1 MVKLLRIDNFVLID
15 RVELL
20 LDKGFTVI
28 TGETGSGK
36 SILLNAINLLLGERA
51 DFSVIGKKSNKSFV
65 EASFEMEARFIDF
78 FTTHDLDQNS
88 EIIVRRE
95 IVKDGKSRAFINDTP
110 VQLTV
115 LKELTSQLLSVNS
128 QFNTYDLRSNQYQ
141 MELFDD
147 MANTSLLRKKYT
159 KNYLNWKSSNLL
171 LSKLEE
177 KRTELL
183 KQNDY
188 NQFLLEELAQLDL
201 LNTDFSEFESVLKR
215 IENVDFIRD
224 IAIQLSNFSE
234 ENGPYAVLNSVLF
247 KLEKVGDVDPKMKQF
262 QGQLKAI
269 LIELKELMNEAENL
283 VNGLEVDPEEQQKI
297 LKKVDE
303 YNRQLSKHRF
313 SNQSQLVE
321 LWTKLSHN
329 SLDNKLLDEEIH
341 VLMTENNALY
351 ASLQLN
357 AKELHEKRIAA
368 ATSLEESLQKIL
380 MELKLMET
388 KLSFDLL
395 ATDTLKENGN
405 SELKILF
412 SANKG
417 MSMVPIEKAASG
429 GEMSRVMLAL
439 QKIISE
445 KRKLPTILFDEI
457 DTGVSGD
464 VAEKIGILL
473 RNMGENLQL
482 IAITHLPQVSA
493 KANHHFKVEKDT
505 DDNGSQTHVKRLKS
519 DEIAIEIA
527 RLMSGEIITTEAI
540 LTAKNLMN

>member
-224 IAIQLSNFSE
+224 LAIQLSNFSE

-341 VLMTENNALY
+341 VLITENNALY

-368 ATSLEESLQKIL
+368 ATTLEELLQKIL

-395 ATDTLKENGN
+395 ATDTLKENGT

-505 DDNGSQTHVKRLKS
+505 DDNGAQTYVKRLKS

>member
-1 MVKLLRIDNFVLID
+1 
-15 RVELL
+15 
-20 LDKGFTVI
+20 
-28 TGETGSGK
+28 
-36 SILLNAINLLLGERA
+36 
-51 DFSVIGKKSNKSFV
+51 
-65 EASFEMEARFIDF
+65 
-78 FTTHDLDQNS
+78 
-88 EIIVRRE
+88 
-95 IVKDGKSRAFINDTP
+95 
-110 VQLTV
+110 
-115 LKELTSQLLSVNS
+115 
-128 QFNTYDLRSNQYQ
+128 

-341 VLMTENNALY
+341 VLITENNALY

-368 ATSLEESLQKIL
+368 ATTLEELLQKIL

-395 ATDTLKENGN
+395 ATDTLKEYGN

-505 DDNGSQTHVKRLKS
+505 DDNGAQTYVKRLKS

>member
-1 MVKLLRIDNFVLID
+1 MLKLLRIDNFVLID

-65 EASFEMEARFIDF
+65 EASFEMEERFIDF
-78 FTTHDLDQNS
+78 FIANDLDQNT

-115 LKELTSQLLSVNS
+115 LKELTSHLLSVNS

-159 KNYLNWKSSNLL
+159 KAYLSWKSNNLL

-177 KRTELL
+177 KRTALL

-201 LNTDFSEFESVLKR
+201 LNTDYSAFESVLNR
-215 IENVDFIRD
+215 IENLDFIRE
-224 IAIQLSNFSE
+224 IAIQISNFSE
-234 ENGPYAVLNSVLF
+234 ENGPYAILNAVLS
-247 KLEKVGDVDPKMKQF
+247 KVDKVAAADEKMKQF
-262 QGQLKAI
+262 QEQLKAI
-269 LIELKELMNEAENL
+269 LIELKEVMNEADNL
-283 VNGLEVDPEEQQKI
+283 ANDVEIDPDEQQKI
-297 LKKVDE
+297 LHKVDE
-303 YNRQLSKHRF
+303 YNRQLSKHRY
-313 SNQSQLVE
+313 SQQSQLVE
-321 LWTKLSHN
+321 LWDDLSN
-329 SLDNKLLDEEIH
+329 LSNDNKQLEEQIQVLLS
-341 VLMTENNALY
+341 ENSALHK
-351 ASLQLN
+351 SLQSI
-357 AKELHEKRIAA
+357 AKELHEKRVFA
-368 ATSLEESLQKIL
+368 ATAIEGELHKIL
-380 MELKLMET
+380 LELKLMET
-388 KLSFDLL
+388 KLSFELL
-395 ATDTLKENGN
+395 AAEVLKENGN

-412 SANKG
+412 SANRG

-493 KANHHFKVEKDT
+493 KANQHFKVEKDNVGST
-505 DDNGSQTHVKRLKS
+505 SQTHVKRLKS
-519 DEIAIEIA
+519 DEIAMEIA
-527 RLMSGEIITTEAI
+527 RLMSGETITAEAI